1 MSAPIFNIEEASPD
15 GDGLNLSR
23 IVLLFTLTFITLL
36 YTMAIMIVNVALPD
50 IRGALSA
57 TTDQVAWVVTAN
69 IIASAVATPIAGWIG
84 GRFGTRQIML
94 IGAVIFTVSSILC
107 GTAES
112 LEALVLYR
120 IVQGFSGAPLLPMSQ
135 AILMSRFPK
144 KLLHA
149 GLAIWGMG
157 AVLGPIIAP
166 SVGGYL
172 NELYGWRWVFFL
184 IVPFGFAAI
193 LAIWLVIKDTSK
205 DSSVRFDWLGFL
217 SLSVAIAGIQL
228 ILDRGERAGWF
239 ESLEIVI
246 EAGIVLTALYFF
258 FVHTFTTDRP
268 FLKPAIFQ
276 DKNYT
281 VGMIIIFIFGMLNFV
296 PMVLFPPL
304 LQELRGFPQSVIGML
319 LAARGAGTLTGF
331 LIMAFAT
338 SINPRIPVL
347 LGFSLQAF
355 SGFMIASFS
364 INLTSFDVA
373 WTSYVQGLGVGLI
386 WVPLNVMAFSTL
398 KPNYVPDAT
407 AILHLIRN
415 IGSSIFISI
424 CITVALREAR
434 VSYAGLAEAVNPY
447 NKIMDVPFLMG
458 AWSLDSPVGI
468 GAFSNE
474 MARQSLMNGY
484 LSAFYL
490 FSFLALT
497 AIPLIAVIRMPK
509 DKD

>member
-15 GDGLNLSR
+15 GDGLTLSR
-23 IVLLFTLTFITLL
+23 VVLLFTLTFITLL

-135 AILMSRFPK
+135 AILMPRFPK

-193 LAIWLVIKDTSK
+193 LAI
-205 DSSVRFDWLGFL
+205 
-217 SLSVAIAGIQL
+217 
-228 ILDRGERAGWF
+228 
-239 ESLEIVI
+239 
-246 EAGIVLTALYFF
+246 
-258 FVHTFTTDRP
+258 
-268 FLKPAIFQ
+268 
-276 DKNYT
+276 
-281 VGMIIIFIFGMLNFV
+281 
-296 PMVLFPPL
+296 
-304 LQELRGFPQSVIGML
+304 
-319 LAARGAGTLTGF
+319 
-331 LIMAFAT
+331 
-338 SINPRIPVL
+338 
-347 LGFSLQAF
+347 
-355 SGFMIASFS
+355 
-364 INLTSFDVA
+364 
-373 WTSYVQGLGVGLI
+373 
-386 WVPLNVMAFSTL
+386 
-398 KPNYVPDAT
+398 
-407 AILHLIRN
+407 
-415 IGSSIFISI
+415 
-424 CITVALREAR
+424 
-434 VSYAGLAEAVNPY
+434 
-447 NKIMDVPFLMG
+447 
-458 AWSLDSPVGI
+458 
-468 GAFSNE
+468 
-474 MARQSLMNGY
+474 
-484 LSAFYL
+484 
-490 FSFLALT
+490 
-497 AIPLIAVIRMPK
+497 
-509 DKD
+509 